1 MRLDHLLSK
10 EHLKL
15 VVFFHSVGCTV
26 SRSYARF
33 EGVCSSAGA
42 HGWNINEQVLPGF
55 FRIGEYAPPGGWKA
69 GSGSWSGGYRLAHC
83 WVLRQQDL
91 LFLVFPAHAGGRLVV
106 PLAGCLVWWM
116 GVTGLLFEN
125 YIVDA
130 SILKLLSAIS
140 DKPGRS
146 RCP

>member
-1 MRLDHLLSK
+1 M
-10 EHLKL
+10 
-15 VVFFHSVGCTV
+15 
-26 SRSYARF
+26 
-33 EGVCSSAGA
+33 
-42 HGWNINEQVLPGF
+42 
-55 FRIGEYAPPGGWKA
+55 
-69 GSGSWSGGYRLAHC
+69 AHC

-130 SILKLLSAIS
+130 SILKII
-140 DKPGRS
+140 KCNFR
-146 RCP
+146 